1 MTSPPESTQPI
12 RVVLADDHQIFLEG
26 LIKILSTKVE
36 IIGTASNGDELV
48 ELASRVKP
56 DLVVTDYA
64 MPELNGLDAMDRIRE
79 GGLNPMVIVLTMHLD
94 PEYATQAIDRGV
106 NGYVLKS
113 AAATELVAA
122 VEEVA
127 RGGRWLSP
135 SLAMAMLESPQV
147 VLEDARDMIQAL
159 TERQQDILTLLVGG
173 KSAKEI
179 AERLSLS
186 PKTIEYHKYRMMG
199 ELRVATSAELI
210 RLAVNAGL
218 GG

>member
-1 MTSPPESTQPI
+1 MTSLPGSTQPV

-26 LIKILSTKVE
+26 LIKILSAKVE
-36 IIGTASNGDELV
+36 ILGTASNGEELV
-48 ELASRVKP
+48 ELVRRTKP
-56 DLVVTDYA
+56 DLVITDYA
-64 MPELNGLDAMDRIRE
+64 MPGMNGLDAMDRIRD

-122 VEEVA
+122 VDEVT

-135 SLAMAMLESPQV
+135 SLAMAVLQSPAAV
-147 VLEDARDMIQAL
+147 HEEARDMIEAL
-159 TERQQDILTLLVGG
+159 TERQRDILILLVAG

-179 AERLSLS
+179 AEQIGLS
-186 PKTIEYHKYRMMG
+186 PKTVEYHKYRMMG

-210 RLAVNAGL
+210 HLAVNAGL